1 MTQKQRVLRMLN
13 QRGGLGVTP
22 VDFQGPDVIDGGKPI
37 LRLAA
42 RVGDLRDDGYVI
54 RTFKKGQVAKY
65 VLVPQ
70 AGFALTTPDEAPV
83 VGVTAGVVGPEWST
97 ESPVLAA
104 PSSGR
109 AAESPPEDF
118 DYIEEEE
125 LLWV

>member
-1 MTQKQRVLRMLN
+1 MTQRERVLKMLH
-13 QRGGLGVTP
+13 QRGALGVTP
-22 VDFQGPDVIDGGKPI
+22 VDFAGPDVIDGGAPI
-37 LRLAA
+37 MRLAP
-42 RVGDLRDDGYVI
+42 RVQELRDQGYVI

-109 AAESPPEDF
+109 AGESPPEDYV
-118 DYIEEEE
+118 DEEE